1 MKLYR
6 LNVTILPAFLIFL
19 LSTFCNPPNKQT
31 DMDDKDQNIKAEVIQ
46 QLQNETEHFISAWG
60 RTENLFKIDPEC
72 AALII
77 IDMQNFVCA
86 PEEGPGLQGMAKVIE
101 NTNRMVDICR
111 ERDIPVIWVRHNI
124 NTYGDST
131 DGGLYPV
138 FHNREHIRSVEN
150 YGKSTEIYN
159 ELHFNKDLDHVVF
172 KNRYSAFLP
181 APPESELQIKL
192 ISLNIKQLIVT
203 GVATNVCVESTVRD
217 AMQLD
222 YEVILISDATT
233 TFDNVIKETTL
244 MNIRLLFGDV
254 RKCQDVIDEI
264 LNN

>member
-1 MKLYR
+1 MD
-6 LNVTILPAFLIFL
+6 
-19 LSTFCNPPNKQT
+19 NK
-31 DMDDKDQNIKAEVIQ
+31 DRNMKAEVIQ
-46 QLQNETEHFISAWG
+46 QLQGETDHFIKAWG
-60 RTENLFKIDPEC
+60 RPENLFKIDPEH
-72 AALII
+72 AALVV

-86 PEEGPGLQGMAKVIE
+86 PEEGPGLQGMDKVIE
-101 NTNRMVDICR
+101 NTNRMVDICH
-111 ERDIPVIWVRHNI
+111 EQAIPVLWVRHNI
-124 NTYGDST
+124 NTEGEST

-181 APPESELQIKL
+181 APPESELQLKL
-192 ISLNIKQLIVT
+192 TSLNIKQLIVT
-203 GVATNVCVESTVRD
+203 GVATNVCVESTIRD

-222 YEVILISDATT
+222 YKVILIKDATT
-233 TFDNVIKETTL
+233 TFDDVIKEASL
-244 MNIRLLFGDV
+244 LNIRLLFGDV

-264 LNN
+264 ISKQTVK